1 MPSNNFD
8 FLRLLFAV
16 IVCVVHAKE
25 LSGFEA
31 LSGLTSVLSS
41 AVAVKAFFVV
51 SGYLIFMS
59 FDRSSS
65 VWSYATKRIRRI
77 YPAYFTVVMM
87 CALGLFAVS
96 SVGFEAYFSGAWV
109 KYLWANLVFLNF
121 IKQDLPGVFEGNTW
135 HVVNG
140 ALWTLK
146 IEVLFYI
153 AVPLIAYVLRRIGA
167 FKGLIVIYVMSVAYQ
182 LLCIE
187 LAVKSGNQI
196 YVELGR
202 QLPGQLA
209 YFCSG
214 AFFYYFSGY
223 VSSYRVRLLLV
234 SLAALWLNA
243 YFPVPW
249 LEPFALG
256 TVVIF
261 VATYRYL
268 GNFGK
273 FGDFSYGFYILHF
286 PIIQLAVQF
295 GWHAD
300 SPWLFL
306 ASVLSVT
313 GLGAIAMWHWVEKRF
328 LSRSNHYVFAT
339 S

>member
-1 MPSNNFD
+1 M
-8 FLRLLFAV
+8 
-16 IVCVVHAKE
+16 VCVVHARE

-41 AVAVKAFFVV
+41 AVAVKSFFVV

-65 VWSYATKRIRRI
+65 VWSYAEKRARRI

-96 SVGFEAYFSGAWV
+96 RVGFDAYFSGAWF
-109 KYLWANLVFLNF
+109 KYLLANLVFLNF
-121 IKQDLPGVFEGNTW
+121 IKQDLPGVFEDNAW

-153 AVPLIAYVLRRIGA
+153 SVPLLAYLFRRIGA
-167 FKGLIVIYVMSVAYQ
+167 LKGLTLVYVLSVVYQ
-182 LLCIE
+182 LLCSE
-187 LAVKSGNQI
+187 LAAQSGHRI
-196 YVELGR
+196 YEELAR

-214 AFFYYFSGY
+214 AFYYYFADR
-223 VSSYRVRLLLV
+223 VRPFRVRLLLI
-234 SLAALWLNA
+234 SLAALWVNV

-249 LEPFALG
+249 FEPFALG

-273 FGDFSYGFYILHF
+273 YGDFSYGFYILHF
-286 PIIQLAVQF
+286 PIIQLAIQL
-295 GWHAD
+295 GWQAD

-306 ASVLSVT
+306 TSVMCAT

-328 LSRSNHYVFAT
+328 LSRANHYVFAT
-339 S
+339 SS